1 MNGCHSWMCLFGEI
15 FCVTEQKVQKTQVG
29 KCANPS
35 IAQRRRFLLHLAVAL
50 HSYGSSS
57 SRTEYLIDRAADRL
71 DVDTSIAVFPN
82 LVLLS
87 FNGEGSD
94 LNRQTPHLVPCVM

>member
-1 MNGCHSWMCLFGEI
+1 M
-15 FCVTEQKVQKTQVG
+15 QKSQLGPSAK
-29 KCANPS
+29 PS

-57 SRTEYLIDRAADRL
+57 SRTEYLIGRAADRL

-94 LNRQTPHLVPCVM
+94 VNRQTPHLDPCVV